1 MSISATHTAAQP
13 APLGAHRSASHQL
26 AGPEVCGANTAVAGA
41 FSLPAAVKLIE
52 MAMLVGEVIGW
63 FHFSALDAARDRSRA
78 SELAAISSRARA
90 TTQVS
95 PEELQKAPKG
105 IY

>member
-1 MSISATHTAAQP
+1 
-13 APLGAHRSASHQL
+13 
-26 AGPEVCGANTAVAGA
+26 
-41 FSLPAAVKLIE
+41 

-90 TTQVS
+90 TMQVS

-105 IY
+105 IS